1 VRDKERASVVMFTNV
16 DAAGSIMQTGG
27 ERMREREER
36 AATTMR
42 RVDITR
48 KEPPRYPLSG

>member
-1 VRDKERASVVMFTNV
+1 MFTNV